1 MVTLPGYLDGYQPP
15 VDASVLVDATAWLD
29 DPVFWPALL
38 WSVGGSPTAVEGFD
52 VDPADVD
59 AMLSEMHRPDR
70 WPVVS
75 LHLGGGHLAHLVW
88 RNFPD
93 DSGWDYL
100 ITLPDAD
107 APVPVAALEG
117 HFRGPALSWRE
128 LVTVAGGAGSAPDA
142 ARRLLVL
149 LPAMGD
155 AHLPAQATEVVAAL
169 TALGCQRRQAEIAD
183 ELLAASGRFWGAAEW
198 GDWDGVPVCLGTHSD
213 RGFGRSLA
221 ELRSIARAFQG
232 PPAGPR

>member
-1 MVTLPGYLDGYQPP
+1 MTLPGYLDGYQPP

-59 AMLSEMHRPDR
+59 AMLSEMDRPDR

-75 LHLGGGHLAHLVW
+75 LHLGDGHLAHLVW

-93 DSGWDYL
+93 ESGQDYL
-100 ITLPDAD
+100 VTLPDVD
-107 APVPVAALEG
+107 EPVLVAALEG
-117 HFRGPALSWRE
+117 NFRGPALSWRE
-128 LVTVAGGAGSAPDA
+128 LATVAAGAGSAPDA

-149 LPAMGD
+149 LPAIGD
-155 AHLPAQATEVVAAL
+155 AHLPAQATEVVAGAL
-169 TALGCQRRQAEIAD
+169 AALGCHRRQAEIAD
-183 ELLAASGRFWGAAEW
+183 ELLAASERFWGAIEW
-198 GDWDGVPVCLGTHSD
+198 GDRDGVPVCLGSHSD
-213 RGFGRSLA
+213 RGFGRPLA

-232 PPAGPR
+232 RPAGPR

>member
-1 MVTLPGYLDGYQPP
+1 M
-15 VDASVLVDATAWLD
+15 
-29 DPVFWPALL
+29 
-38 WSVGGSPTAVEGFD
+38 
-52 VDPADVD
+52 
-59 AMLSEMHRPDR
+59 
-70 WPVVS
+70 VS

-107 APVPVAALEG
+107 EPVSVAALEG

-149 LPAMGD
+149 LPAIGD
-155 AHLPAQATEVVAAL
+155 AHLPGDATEVVAAAL
-169 TALGCQRRQAEIAD
+169 AGLGCQRRQAEIAD
-183 ELLAASGRFWGAAEW
+183 ELLAASERFWGAAEW
-198 GDWDGVPVCLGTHSD
+198 DDRDGVPVCLDSHSY
-213 RGFGRSLA
+213 RGFGRSLP

-232 PPAGPR
+232 RPAGLR